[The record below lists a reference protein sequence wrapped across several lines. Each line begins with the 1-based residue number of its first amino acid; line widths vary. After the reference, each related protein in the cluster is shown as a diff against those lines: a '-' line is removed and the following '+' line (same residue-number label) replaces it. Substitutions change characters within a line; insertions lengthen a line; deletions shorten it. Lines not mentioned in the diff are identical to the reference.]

1 MRLIVQRVNLNTE
14 TAKVNEFATLETT
27 TNRLDVGR
35 EKECRFYAHAAWL
48 GHHYVLV
55 QNVSTDRAQVATIA
69 LGVNAGVNAKIHFEA
84 GMR

>member
-1 MRLIVQRVNLNTE
+1 MSVEKKSVAFMHMLHGL
-14 TAKVNEFATLETT
+14 ATGT
-27 TNRLDVGR
+27 
-35 EKECRFYAHAAWL
+35 
-48 GHHYVLV
+48 VLV